1 MLVLVF
7 LLLWGLGG
15 MFLGE
20 VKIRPTDMIRSS
32 FALLATHAADKSSI
46 TKPVSTRN
54 AGEAGGL
61 ILEYICCGIFT
72 DLKGGDGNQTT
83 IPCMQILYVTV
94 SRIFQRSCS
103 IAR

>member
-1 MLVLVF
+1 
-7 LLLWGLGG
+7 

-32 FALLATHAADKSSI
+32 FALLAKHAADKPSI
-46 TKPVSTRN
+46 TKPVSTN

-61 ILEYICCGIFT
+61 ILEYICCVIFT
-72 DLKGGDGNQTT
+72 DLKGGDGNQTA